1 MKIDGRTLDHKTSE
15 TIRIMA
21 VRRVKEGETPS
32 TVMQGYGLCRT
43 SIYRWLRDAKAGGEA
58 ALKSHRHPGPTPKL
72 TDKQTQ

>member
-32 TVMQGYGLCRT
+32 AVMKSYGLCRT

-58 ALKSHRHPGPTPKL
+58 SL
-72 TDKQTQ
+72 TNQYIV